1 MIAAALKALA
11 GWKGYAAAALAG
23 ALVAGGAAWTVQGWR
38 YGAQI
43 AGMERDQ
50 ARDDA
55 QATHLTLGRLQ
66 TDIDSL
72 AAAGRRAAAVGP
84 TLTAQINK
92 LTGALKDAPPL
103 PDGCRPDPVRMRSLT
118 DSVRAT
124 NRAAA
129 GQPTGAAVPA
139 DP

>member
-1 MIAAALKALA
+1 
-11 GWKGYAAAALAG
+11 
-23 ALVAGGAAWTVQGWR
+23 
-38 YGAQI
+38 I

-55 QATHLTLGRLQ
+55 QATHQTLDRLQ
-66 TDIDSL
+66 ADIDTL

-118 DSVRAT
+118 DAVRAT
-124 NRAAA
+124 NRAAT